1 MSHYILT
8 IILVALVYYFGKL
21 LYLNSPSDRTAPK
34 DKPLP
39 AAYVVNLEDSAK
51 RMKDDVQMLAGTI
64 GIRSIFQPDKL
75 KQAKDYVQSRLEEF
89 GDVKEYPY
97 IYKETEVANL
107 ELDIFT
113 PVKKAAN
120 RAGIKVKEIGGADLK
135 PSSVIASL
143 MGFSGSSDDGI
154 ILIGAH
160 YDTVS
165 TTPGADD
172 NASAI
177 AVLLELARQA
187 KRLKEEQQ
195 LKKNLRFL
203 AFTLEEPP
211 AFSTP
216 KMGSRQ
222 YVKNLKQRGE
232 KIKGM
237 ICLEMVGYKNIAP
250 DSQQIPFPL
259 NFRNY
264 PRTGDFIAFLT
275 NMASVSFL
283 KQLISLTDYENTLPY
298 EKLVVP
304 GKGRMLPIS
313 RLSDHIAFWDNGYP
327 AVMVTD
333 TSFLRNPN
341 YHDYGDR
348 PETLDYHFMAQLV
361 QTLILLF

>member
-1 MSHYILT
+1 MNRYFLL
-8 IILVALVYYFGKL
+8 IILAVLVYYFGKI

-34 DKPLP
+34 DKPVP
-39 AAYVVNLEDSAK
+39 EAYLVNLNDSAK

-64 GIRSIFQPDKL
+64 GIRSIYHPDKL

-97 IYKETEVANL
+97 IYENTEVTNL
-107 ELDIFT
+107 ELNIFT
-113 PVKKAAN
+113 
-120 RAGIKVKEIGGADLK
+120 D
-135 PSSVIASL
+135 SVN
-143 MGFSGSSDDGI
+143 DGI
-154 ILIGAH
+154 LIIGAH

-172 NASAI
+172 NASAV

-187 KRLKEEQQ
+187 ARLKKEHQ
-195 LKKNLRFL
+195 LKENLRFV

-211 AFSTP
+211 AFYTAD
-216 KMGSRQ
+216 MGSKR
-222 YVKNLKQRGE
+222 YVKILKQRGE

-237 ICLEMVGYKNIAP
+237 ICFEMVGYKSTDTN
-250 DSQQIPFPL
+250 SQKMPFPL
-259 NFRNY
+259 NLRNY
-264 PRTGDFIAFLT
+264 PRTGDFIAFVA
-275 NMASVSFL
+275 NMASVKLL
-283 KQLISLTDYENTLPY
+283 KRLISCTEYKNTLPY
-298 EKLVVP
+298 EQLVVP
-304 GKGRMLPIS
+304 GKGRLFPVS

-333 TSFLRNPN
+333 TAFLRNPN

-361 QTLILLF
+361 QTMILLF

>member
-1 MSHYILT
+1 MWKLLNKMSNYAFL
-8 IILVALVYYFGKL
+8 IILVVLLYYFGKI

-34 DKPLP
+34 DKPVP
-39 AAYVVNLEDSAK
+39 AAYIVNLSDAAK
-51 RMKDDVQMLAGTI
+51 RLKDDVQMLAGTI
-64 GIRSIFQPDKL
+64 GIRSIFHPDKL

-89 GDVKEYPY
+89 GNVKEYPY
-97 IYKETEVANL
+97 IYEDTEVANL
-107 ELDIFT
+107 ELDIF
-113 PVKKAAN
+113 
-120 RAGIKVKEIGGADLK
+120 
-135 PSSVIASL
+135 
-143 MGFSGSSDDGI
+143 SGSSDDGI
-154 ILIGAH
+154 LIIGAH

-172 NASAI
+172 NASGI

-211 AFSTP
+211 VFSTQ

-250 DSQQIPFPL
+250 DSQRIPFPL

-264 PRTGDFIAFLT
+264 PRTGDFIAFVA

-283 KQLISLTDYENTLPY
+283 KQLIPLTEYKNTLPY

-304 GKGRMLPIS
+304 GKGRMLPVS
-313 RLSDHIAFWDNGYP
+313 RLSDHIAFWDKGYP

-333 TSFLRNPN
+333 TAFLRNPN
-341 YHDYGDR
+341 YHDYGDK

-361 QTLILLF
+361 QTLIMFF

>member
-1 MSHYILT
+1 MLYLWRIMTHYIL
-8 IILVALVYYFGKL
+8 IIIFVALIYYFGKIF
-21 LYLNSPSDRTAPK
+21 YLNSPSDRTVPK
-34 DKPLP
+34 DRPVP
-39 AAYVVNLEDSAK
+39 SAYVIDLKDSAK
-51 RMKDDVQMLAGTI
+51 RMKDDVQMLAGSI
-64 GIRSIFQPDKL
+64 GIRSIFHPDKL
-75 KQAKDYVQSRLEEF
+75 KQAKDYIQSRLEEF

-97 IYKETEVANL
+97 IYEETEVANL
-107 ELDIFT
+107 ELDIF
-113 PVKKAAN
+113 
-120 RAGIKVKEIGGADLK
+120 
-135 PSSVIASL
+135 
-143 MGFSGSSDDGI
+143 SGSSDES
-154 ILIGAH
+154 ILIIGAH

-165 TTPGADD
+165 TSPGADD

-195 LKKNLRFL
+195 LKNNLKFL

-211 AFSTP
+211 AFYTK

-222 YVKNLKQRGE
+222 YVKILKKQGV

-237 ICLEMVGYKNIAP
+237 VCLEMVGYKNISP

-259 NFRNY
+259 SFRNY
-264 PRTGDFIAFLT
+264 PRTGDFIAFLA
-275 NMASVSFL
+275 NMASTSIL
-283 KQLISLTDYENTLPY
+283 KQLISLTEYKNTVPY
-298 EKLVVP
+298 EQLVVP

-333 TSFLRNPN
+333 TAFLRNPN
-341 YHDYGDR
+341 YHDYGDK

-361 QTLILLF
+361 QTLIMLF

>member
-1 MSHYILT
+1 MFFRMRYLWRIMTSYILIT
-8 IILVALVYYFGKL
+8 IIAILVFYFGKI

-34 DKPLP
+34 NKPVP
-39 AAYVVNLEDSAK
+39 AAYIVNLSDTAK
-51 RMKDDVQMLAGTI
+51 RLKDDVQMLAGTI
-64 GIRSIFQPDKL
+64 GIRSIFHPDKL
-75 KQAKDYVQSRLEEF
+75 KQAKDYIRSRLEEF

-97 IYKETEVANL
+97 IYEDIEVANL
-107 ELDIFT
+107 ELDIFS
-113 PVKKAAN
+113 
-120 RAGIKVKEIGGADLK
+120 D
-135 PSSVIASL
+135 
-143 MGFSGSSDDGI
+143 SSDDGI
-154 ILIGAH
+154 LIIGAH
-160 YDTVS
+160 YDTVA

-187 KRLKEEQQ
+187 KRLKEKQQ
-195 LKKNLRFL
+195 LKNNLRFL

-211 AFSTP
+211 AFFTK

-222 YVKNLKQRGE
+222 YVKILKQRVE
-232 KIKGM
+232 KINGM

-264 PRTGDFIAFLT
+264 PRTGDFIAFVA

-283 KQLISLTDYENTLPY
+283 KQLLSITEYENTLPY

-304 GKGRMLPIS
+304 GKGRMLPVS

-333 TSFLRNPN
+333 TAFLRNPN
-341 YHDYGDR
+341 YHDYGDQ
-348 PETLDYHFMAQLV
+348 PETLDYRFMAKLV
-361 QTLILLF
+361 QTLIMLF